1 MLPDEDF
8 NPQTGQVQ
16 RLDHGL
22 KRLIRG
28 FKKQLMW
35 NSFYMIYA
43 TASVAAVGMGIWAS
57 VTAMHKH
64 FTEGRVTAFTCV
76 NPAG

>member
-1 MLPDEDF
+1 MLPEEDF
-8 NPQTGQVQ
+8 NPQTGQAQ
-16 RLDHGL
+16 RLDHGF

-28 FKKQLMW
+28 FKKQLWW
-35 NSFYMIYA
+35 NTFYVLYA
-43 TASVAAVGMGIWAS
+43 LASAAAAGLGIWAS

-64 FTEGRVTAFTCV
+64 FEEGHLTAFTCV